1 MSALSDSTN
10 MPEAVRTNKL
20 KTVMGK
26 ALAET
31 RKVINEDV
39 VKSIYGDLATP
50 ELTELVTSVM
60 DGVNERVSVEFDSI
74 VASHDINKKLLKLEE
89 LIEKAGTE
97 NGQTINNAAFASLLP
112 DGVTPQ
118 DVLRMNTHEMK
129 LAERERLIAALDKAN
144 DAVVGEIEDGKK
156 QLAVK
161 LQEIETQRLEMQKT
175 ADICT
180 MSS

>member
-1 MSALSDSTN
+1 
-10 MPEAVRTNKL
+10 
-20 KTVMGK
+20 MGK

-89 LIEKAGTE
+89 V
-97 NGQTINNAAFASLLP
+97 SCSRSRP
-112 DGVTPQ
+112 PP
-118 DVLRMNTHEMK
+118 
-129 LAERERLIAALDKAN
+129 
-144 DAVVGEIEDGKK
+144 
-156 QLAVK
+156 
-161 LQEIETQRLEMQKT
+161 
-175 ADICT
+175 
-180 MSS
+180 

>member
-1 MSALSDSTN
+1 
-10 MPEAVRTNKL
+10 
-20 KTVMGK
+20 MGK

-89 LIEKAGTE
+89 V
-97 NGQTINNAAFASLLP
+97 SCSRSCP
-112 DGVTPQ
+112 PP
-118 DVLRMNTHEMK
+118 
-129 LAERERLIAALDKAN
+129 
-144 DAVVGEIEDGKK
+144 
-156 QLAVK
+156 
-161 LQEIETQRLEMQKT
+161 
-175 ADICT
+175 
-180 MSS
+180 